1 MFIIKIV
8 SLLLLVWGLTTS
20 AEASIV
26 AALEQGR
33 IDVNALPGLDPAV
46 PAPVFPMTQ
55 IGSQQGG
62 SFANTYGV
70 DAFGRVRV
78 RTVGAL
84 QMEKMVL
91 VDGTSVANLVGPGN
105 EANRL
110 VVVFGISGYVET
122 FDPVT
127 QAFTALFDQG
137 RLGIFEA
144 SMGFSHFNPDTWLPV
159 QGDYLSPLIQW
170 VLTDP
175 LPVIPGQGEPL
186 AGIAANQVN
195 RAGANVSTAATAQ
208 QGVFLL
214 EEEIDPGYTVTTAGQ
229 DGFVDVTTGHE
240 RFIGPVTEGIML
252 TNSQFTTTR
261 FTPGGTAPETLTTSQ
276 ENVLQ
281 AISNWGV
288 GVDFATSF
296 FDPLDGP
303 GGWNPIRSGTNMIP
317 FDGTQGGDFFA
328 NQQSIQMHP
337 VLFGSVIP
345 EPGTFVIWG
354 LGLIGVAAY
363 ARKQRKSRKAKQ
375 AD

>member
-8 SLLLLVWGLTTS
+8 GLLLLVLGLATS

-33 IDVNALPGLDPAV
+33 IDVNSAFPFPGV
-46 PAPVFPMTQ
+46 PAPVVPMTQ

-62 SFANTYGV
+62 SFANTYGI

-78 RTVGAL
+78 RTMGAL

-91 VDGTSVANLVGPGN
+91 VDGTSVGNLVGPGDLQN
-105 EANRL
+105 SL
-110 VVVFGISGYVET
+110 VVVFGISGYVESV
-122 FDPVT
+122 DPVT
-127 QAFTALFDQG
+127 GAFTALFDQG

-144 SMGFSHFNPDTWLPV
+144 SMGFSHFNPDTWLPA
-159 QGDYLSPLIQW
+159 QGNYSSPLIQW

-175 LPVIPGQGEPL
+175 LDIIPGDGEPL
-186 AGIAANQVN
+186 AGIAASQVN
-195 RAGANVSTAATAQ
+195 RAGANVSTSATAQ

-214 EEEIDPGYTVTTAGQ
+214 EEEIDPGYSVATAGQ
-229 DGFVDVTTGHE
+229 DGFVDVITGHE

-261 FTPGGTAPETLTTSQ
+261 FTPGGTPPETLTTSQ
-276 ENVLQ
+276 QDVLQ

-296 FDPLDGP
+296 HNPLDGLT
-303 GGWNPIRSGTNMIP
+303 GWNPIRVGNNMLP

-363 ARKQRKSRKAKQ
+363 ARTQRKSRKAKQ